1 MKHFPLYLKVTDKRI
16 CLIGNDDDAVAKAR
30 LVAKSEAEIEI
41 YSPMP
46 EKGLAHYLAENGDS
60 VTHYRRAFGHDD
72 MTDSARPAIAF
83 VYLTDADE
91 DVMALL
97 QAAHIPYCV
106 IDNLAQ
112 SSFITPAII
121 DRAPV
126 VIAVGTEGT
135 APVLARRLK
144 KDLEDRL
151 PQSFGSLA
159 RVAGTLRD
167 KISAVLSPLER
178 RHFWSRYFDAAHDK
192 MTDKGAHAHA
202 DALLKEM
209 ANGQNKGAKNTPFV
223 WFVSAGPGCPDLLTM
238 QARRILHEADV
249 ILHDRLVPPPILE
262 LCRREAE
269 VIEVGKS
276 GFGPSWRQDDINAL
290 LAQKAKAGLSVVRL
304 KSGDAGVFGR
314 LDEEIASLDEKQIG
328 FKIAPGLTSAT
339 AGAASMGASLTKR
352 GRNTGYRMITGHD
365 VNGYADHDWREMAKA
380 LRQNSMTASVYM
392 SVRAAPYLAGRLLM
406 HGAPHALPVTV
417 AENISRDK
425 EGWLVTTL
433 GTLAQDIKRAEI
445 SGPAIIY
452 LGLVPHQARAADL
465 SQIPLMTEEEQ
476 AHVSQHA

>member
-1 MKHFPLYLKVTDKRI
+1 M
-16 CLIGNDDDAVAKAR
+16 
-30 LVAKSEAEIEI
+30 
-41 YSPMP
+41 
-46 EKGLAHYLAENGDS
+46 
-60 VTHYRRAFGHDD
+60 
-72 MTDSARPAIAF
+72 
-83 VYLTDADE
+83 
-91 DVMALL
+91 
-97 QAAHIPYCV
+97 

-144 KDLEDRL
+144 QDLEERL
-151 PQSFGSLA
+151 PQSFGALA

-192 MTDKGAHAHA
+192 ITDKGAHAHA
-202 DALLKEM
+202 DALLEEM
-209 ANGQNKGAKNTPFV
+209 AYSSNKGAKNKPFV
-223 WFVSAGPGCPDLLTM
+223 WFVSAGPGCPDLWTM

-262 LCRREAE
+262 LCRCEAE
-269 VIEVGKS
+269 VIEVGKT
-276 GFGPSWRQDDINAL
+276 GFGPSWRQDDIDVL

-304 KSGDAGVFGR
+304 KSGDAGIFGR

-365 VNGYADHDWREMAKA
+365 VNGYANHDWRVMAKA
-380 LRQNSMTASVYM
+380 LQQNSMTVSVYM

-406 HGAPHALPVTV
+406 HGAPHEMPVTI
-417 AENISRDK
+417 AENISRDN
-425 EGWLVTTL
+425 EAWLVTTL
-433 GTLAQDIKRAEI
+433 GALAQDIKRAEI

-452 LGLVPHQARAADL
+452 LGLVPHQARAAKL
-465 SQIPLMTEEEQ
+465 SHIPLMSEEEQ